1 MSSSLVTTD
10 AFALVPA
17 PHSALAYAGATLV
30 NPLSL
35 AVMAFAI
42 CVGVGYA
49 GVAGAIAM
57 FLVISGSAM
66 FASCSGHVRRA
77 LDAHFEYRARAKRE
91 SERQRM
97 LKPTG
102 PVRQQQYIELRDL
115 VAEIERID
123 PGEAKR
129 FELQDLLDQFIAL
142 ASKHQ
147 RCLDSLR
154 LAGGSDLPHA
164 LPEVTCPGT
173 TSLTRGR
180 STRRREILARRIRHR
195 DECFRRI
202 EQLVDEL
209 DAIDELIRLV
219 AQRSACPSVESDI
232 GRDIERR
239 LWELDEVD
247 HAIDQ
252 LSA

>member
-10 AFALVPA
+10 VAFALAPA
-17 PHSALAYAGATLV
+17 PHSALAYAGATV
-30 NPLSL
+30 INPLSL
-35 AVMAFAI
+35 AVMAFAV

-49 GVAGAIAM
+49 GLAGALAM
-57 FLVISGSAM
+57 FLVISGAAM
-66 FASCSGHVRRA
+66 FASCSSHVRRA

-91 SERQRM
+91 SERQRR

-102 PVRQQQYIELRDL
+102 PVRMQQYAELRDL
-115 VAEIERID
+115 VTEIERND
-123 PGEAKR
+123 PGEARR
-129 FELQDLLDQFIAL
+129 FELQDLLDQFVTL
-142 ASKHQ
+142 AGKHQ

-154 LAGGSDLPHA
+154 LSGSTDLPHT
-164 LPEVTCPGT
+164 LPEQQ
-173 TSLTRGR
+173 R
-180 STRRREILARRIRHR
+180 SSRRREILARRIRHR

-202 EQLVDEL
+202 EQLGDEL
-209 DAIDELIRLV
+209 DAIDELVRLV
-219 AQRSACPSVESDI
+219 AQRSACPTLETDVS
-232 GRDIERR
+232 RDIERR